1 MTKRHWITS
10 KECKEM
16 YGINYVQL
24 KNLVKHKVVD
34 VKTEEKTAGRGRPKN
49 LFNHKQVKVYGVM
62 SKGERRNYM
71 SKLNGTKLGKPKQNR
86 NDAPSYDKAEFHIT
100 PAKSYGDFDKKYRYI
115 DGVDKPKHYNPG
127 KIEVI
132 DAIDDWGLNF
142 SAGNVVK
149 YLVRA
154 GRKGNNAKK
163 KDLQKAL
170 WYLRRILK
178 DD

>member
-1 MTKRHWITS
+1 MTKRHWITA

-24 KNLVKHKVVD
+24 KNLVKHKVVA
-34 VKTEEKTAGRGRPKN
+34 EKKENKEGRGRRKF
-49 LFNHKQVKVYGVM
+49 LYNHKQVKVYGVL

-71 SKLNGTKLGKPKQNR
+71 SKLNGSKLGKPKQNK
-86 NDAPSYDKAEFHIT
+86 NPSYEKAEFHVT
-100 PAKSYGDFDKKYRYI
+100 PAKPYGDFSKKYRYI
-115 DGVDKPKHYNPG
+115 DGVNKPKHYNPG
-127 KIEVI
+127 NIEVI

-154 GRKGNNAKK
+154 GRKGNNSKK

-170 WYLRRILK
+170 WYLRRMLK
-178 DD
+178 DE